1 MPCPSF
7 RPDNIPAA
15 YLETDVMTTPAKP
28 RLLGISGSLRKASTN
43 TAVLVAL
50 GEIVADRATL
60 EIFPLGDLPLYN
72 QDIDVEP
79 PLAPVAAL
87 REALAAADGV
97 VIASPEYNY
106 GMSGVLKNALDWASR
121 PYGKAKLTGKPVLT
135 ITVSP
140 ASTGGVRAQIQLN
153 ETLTAI
159 AALVVLR
166 PQAVI
171 GSVFQKMTDGRFTDE
186 TALKFLAAGIDD
198 LLRDIRKTGSVIK
211 QEV

>member
-1 MPCPSF
+1 
-7 RPDNIPAA
+7 
-15 YLETDVMTTPAKP
+15 MTSPTKP

-43 TAVLVAL
+43 TAVLLAVA
-50 GEIVADRATL
+50 EAVADRATL
-60 EIFPLGDLPLYN
+60 ELFPIGDLPLYN

-79 PLAPVAAL
+79 PLPAVAAF
-87 REALAAADGV
+87 RAAIAAADGV

-171 GSVFQKMTDGRFTDE
+171 GSVFQKMTEGKFTDP
-186 TALKFLAAGIDD
+186 TALKFLSAGIDD
-198 LLRDIRKTGSVIK
+198 LLRDIAKTQSVVK
-211 QEV
+211 QEI

>member
-1 MPCPSF
+1 
-7 RPDNIPAA
+7 
-15 YLETDVMTTPAKP
+15 MTNSAKP

-43 TAVLVAL
+43 TAVLEAIRVRVA
-50 GEIVADRATL
+50 GKASL
-60 EIFPLGDLPLYN
+60 ELFPLGELPLYN

-79 PLAPVAAL
+79 PLAPVAAF
-87 REALAAADGV
+87 RAAIEAADGV

-121 PYGKAKLTGKPVLT
+121 PYGKARLTGKPVLT

-171 GSVFQKMTDGRFTDE
+171 GSVFQKMQDGNFTDE
-186 TALKFLAAGIDD
+186 TALKFLEAGIDD
-198 LLRDIRKTGSVIK
+198 LLRDIVRTQSVIR
-211 QEV
+211 QET

>member
-1 MPCPSF
+1 MS
-7 RPDNIPAA
+7 
-15 YLETDVMTTPAKP
+15 KP

-43 TAVLVAL
+43 TAVLTAL
-50 GEIVADRATL
+50 GEAVADKAVL

-79 PLAPVAAL
+79 LPHAVEAL
-87 REALAAADGV
+87 RHAIARADGV
-97 VIASPEYNY
+97 IISSPEYNY

-121 PYGKAKLTGKPVLT
+121 PYGKAMLTGKPVLT
-135 ITVSP
+135 LTVSP

-153 ETLTAI
+153 ESLTAI

-171 GSVFQKMTDGRFTDE
+171 GSVLGKMTDGKFTDE
-186 TALKFLAAGIDD
+186 TSLKFLIAAVDD
-198 LLRDIRKTGSVIK
+198 LLRDIAKTQAVIK
-211 QEV
+211 QES